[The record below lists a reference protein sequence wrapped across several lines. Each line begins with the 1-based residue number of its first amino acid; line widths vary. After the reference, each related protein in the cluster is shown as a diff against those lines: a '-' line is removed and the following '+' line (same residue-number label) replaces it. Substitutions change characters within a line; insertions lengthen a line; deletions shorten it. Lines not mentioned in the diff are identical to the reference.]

1 MAKNRHEKVSAVIK
15 CFLVA
20 NKGKWFTAKEITDF
34 ISNHNF
40 GLGNYYLSTMV
51 VSNLLKRKDGIF
63 KDIQRDSQWNRK
75 VYRYDG

>member
-1 MAKNRHEKVSAVIK
+1 MSKKRHEKVKAVIK
-15 CFLVA
+15 CFLVM

-51 VSNLLKRKDGIF
+51 VSSLLMQKDGIF
-63 KDIQRDSQWNRK
+63 NDIEKDTKWNRK